1 MERRTFIGVMA
12 GSLFAAPLAAEA
24 QRTRPLRVGYLG
36 VVPRPPD
43 EAFKQGLRE
52 LGYVEGR
59 NIIIEYRWGEG
70 DGEAAVRFAREFV
83 DLDVDVI
90 VAVASRAARAAKQ
103 ATSRVPI
110 VMVDIADPIAFGF
123 VTNLARP
130 EGNITGFSAAANEL
144 SAKSLQLLKE
154 LVPGLRRVVVLRP
167 GIPGTAVGIRPAE
180 AAAAAMGLRLERQE
194 VPRSSDFSTA
204 FAAIVQSRADAM
216 MVVAD
221 HFLYSHHPR
230 IIEFAAKNR
239 LPTVY
244 GLREYVP
251 AGGLM
256 ALGANR
262 VEMFHRAA
270 FYVDKILKGAKPA
283 DLPVEQP
290 TKFELVINIK
300 TAKALGLT
308 IPPSLLLQAD
318 EVIACP
324 EKADASSGC

>member
-1 MERRTFIGVMA
+1 MTCGSLAHAVAFGYHSPAMEPADTTRGSYPLERRTFIALVSGGLLAV
-12 GSLFAAPLAAEA
+12 PLAAEA
-24 QRTRPLRVGYLG
+24 QRTRPPRVGYLG

-130 EGNITGFSAAANEL
+130 EGNITGFSAAATEL
-144 SAKSLQLLKE
+144 SSKSLQLLKE
-154 LVPGLRRVVVLRP
+154 LVPSSTRVAVLSPR
-167 GIPGTAVGIRPAE
+167 IPGTASGIQPAE

-194 VPRSSDFSTA
+194 VPTSTDLPTA
-204 FAAIVQSRADAM
+204 FAAIVQKRPDAM
-216 MVVAD
+216 MVIAD

-244 GLREYVP
+244 GLPRVRTCWWLDG
-251 AGGLM
+251 AGGEPRRHVSPRRRLCGQDPEGCQTRRS
-256 ALGANR
+256 AG
-262 VEMFHRAA
+262 RA
-270 FYVDKILKGAKPA
+270 
-283 DLPVEQP
+283 
-290 TKFELVINIK
+290 T
-300 TAKALGLT
+300 
-308 IPPSLLLQAD
+308 D
-318 EVIACP
+318 EV
-324 EKADASSGC
+324 

>member
-1 MERRTFIGVMA
+1 M
-12 GSLFAAPLAAEA
+12 
-24 QRTRPLRVGYLG
+24 
-36 VVPRPPD
+36 
-43 EAFKQGLRE
+43 RE
-52 LGYVEGR
+52 SGGR
-59 NIIIEYRWGEG
+59 YRWGEG

-83 DLDVDVI
+83 DLDVDAI

-110 VMVDIADPIAFGF
+110 VMEDIADPIAFGF

-130 EGNITGFSAAANEL
+130 EGNITGFSAAATEL
-144 SAKSLQLLKE
+144 SSKSLQLLKE
-154 LVPGLRRVVVLRP
+154 LVPSSTRVAVLSPR
-167 GIPGTAVGIRPAE
+167 IPGTASGIQPAE

-194 VPRSSDFSTA
+194 VPTSTDLPTA
-204 FAAIVQSRADAM
+204 FAAIVQKRPDAM
-216 MVVAD
+216 MVIAD

-244 GLREYVP
+244 GLREFAL

-262 VEMFHRAA
+262 ADMFRRAA
-270 FYVDKILKGAKPA
+270 AYVDKILKGAKPA

-290 TKFELVINIK
+290 TKFELVINLK
-300 TAKALGLT
+300 TAKSLGLT
-308 IPPSLLLQAD
+308 IPQSLLVRAD
-318 EVIACP
+318 EVIHP
-324 EKADASSGC
+324 